1 MQIPAVT
8 RNRDFMRLWVAQ
20 AISQTAQTVVNF
32 AVLVL
37 IEEISQRSLL
47 VSLAILA
54 FSLPAVFVGAIA
66 GAVVDRTDKTQMMLV
81 TNVLRAIVVAS
92 FFFVRVD
99 GLFGNSLLAV
109 YLLTIVF
116 SIIGQF
122 FGPAEAATIPLLVPR
137 KQLLSANAFFSA
149 TFNGSVAVGFAI
161 LGPLFVR
168 VLGLDS
174 LWLVIAGL
182 FLLCAILVARLPSG
196 NGRRTRA
203 DTRYLPEGLLD
214 AVREGWDYLR
224 RNPKLRRATAVS
236 SIAVSVLLMI
246 ASLGPGLAIRVLG
259 LNTGDVSIIMVP
271 AGLGM
276 GLGVVLVDR
285 VSRMLGNDR
294 LVTASLAI
302 SGVLLMLLAG
312 ARVLG
317 ERLSYLLVG
326 LGGIGESNSL
336 VVPIAMICAFGL
348 GMSNAW
354 VTISANTVLQ
364 EESAE
369 EVRGRVFAMLFS
381 VTNLVS
387 ALPVLFAGALADL
400 IGLVPILFL
409 IGVIMASLST
419 FFLLQIKGEPGS
431 RSGEPE
437 KLTVK
442 LLPEPKKEQ
451 SPPGP

>member
-1 MQIPAVT
+1 MQLPEVA

-54 FSLPAVFVGAIA
+54 FSLPAVLVGAIA
-66 GAVVDRTDKTQMMLV
+66 GAIVDRTNKTHMMLI
-81 TNVLRAIVVAS
+81 TNILRALVVGS
-92 FFFVRVD
+92 FFLIRLN
-99 GLFGNSLLAV
+99 GPLGNSLVAV
-109 YLLTIVF
+109 YVLTIIF
-116 SIIGQF
+116 SIVGQF
-122 FGPAEAATIPLLVPR
+122 FGPAEAATIPSLVPR
-137 KQLLSANAFFSA
+137 EQLLSANAFFSA

-161 LGPLFVR
+161 LGPLLVR
-168 VLGLDS
+168 VLGLDQ
-174 LWLVIAGL
+174 LWLVVAGA
-182 FLLCAILVARLPSG
+182 FLVCALLVAGLPSG
-196 NGRRTRA
+196 TSRRTRA
-203 DTRYLPEGLLD
+203 GTTILPEGLLD

-224 RNPKLRRATAVS
+224 KNPRLRRATAIS

-246 ASLGPGLAIRVLG
+246 ASLGPGVASRVLG
-259 LNTGDVSIIMVP
+259 LNTQDVSIIMIP

-276 GLGVVLVDR
+276 GLGVIFVGRAAKLI
-285 VSRMLGNDR
+285 GKDR
-294 LVTASLAI
+294 LVTISLA
-302 SGVLLMLLAG
+302 SAGVLLMLLAG

-317 ERLSYLLVG
+317 ERLILLFGGSVSGGEATNLVVSIAVICALG
-326 LGGIGESNSL
+326 LGVSNT
-336 VVPIAMICAFGL
+336 
-348 GMSNAW
+348 W

-381 VTNLVS
+381 VTNLIS

-409 IGVIMASLST
+409 IGLIMASLST
-419 FFLLQIKGEPGS
+419 FFLLQIKREPAS
-431 RSGEPE
+431 RSGELE
-437 KLTVK
+437 KRTVK
-442 LLPEPKKEQ
+442 LLPAPKKEHF
-451 SPPGP
+451 PPPP